1 MPEFYD
7 VPAVFTAKRNKQK
20 LLLGLRG
27 ILWGLTADRRLNETE
42 ILFLAT
48 WLKSNTALNR
58 DRDFQAIQ
66 QAVEAVLED
75 GIITADEKD
84 ELYALLQKVFRDA
97 DDDKRPQDTD
107 GVVNLLLG
115 FLQGISADNHLLDK
129 EIALLAHIVATDS
142 ASVIWPGNLLN
153 KRLQRIIEE
162 GSISDE
168 ERGELLGLI
177 KQITGENFTET
188 GLAVGMATKVF
199 ADGDVMSIFGKRV
212 CFTGKFFSDTRF
224 NLEQQA
230 KALGAEPVKSMSK
243 MVNVLIIGGLAS
255 RDWMF
260 TSHGR
265 KIEAAIKARNEG
277 CNIQIINEEDWVR
290 IASEPL

>member
-7 VPAVFTAKRNKQK
+7 VPAVFNAKRNKQK
-20 LLLGLRG
+20 LLLSLRG

-48 WLKSNTALNR
+48 WLKSNPELNR
-58 DRDFQAIQ
+58 DLDFQAIQ
-66 QAVEAVLED
+66 QAVEVVLED

-84 ELYALLQKVFRDA
+84 ELYALLQTVFRDA
-97 DDDKRPQDTD
+97 DDNKRPQDID

-115 FLQGISADNHLLDK
+115 FLQGISADNQLLDK
-129 EIALLAHIVATDS
+129 EIGLLAHIMATDA
-142 ASVIWPGNLLN
+142 ASLTWPGNLLN

-162 GSISDE
+162 GYISDE

-199 ADGDVMSIFGKRV
+199 ADGDVMSINGKRV

-224 NLEQQA
+224 NLEEQA

-255 RDWMF
+255 CDWMF

-265 KIEAAIKARNEG
+265 KIEVAIKAKNEG
-277 CNIQIINEEDWVR
+277 CNIQIINEEDWIR

>member
-20 LLLGLRG
+20 SLLSLRG
-27 ILWGLTADRRLNETE
+27 ILWGVTADRQLNETE

-48 WLKSNTALNR
+48 WLKSNPELNR

-66 QAVEAVLED
+66 RAIEAVLED

-84 ELYALLQKVFRDA
+84 GLYALLRKVLIDA
-97 DDDKRPQDTD
+97 GDDEKPQDID

-115 FLQGISADNHLLDK
+115 FLQGVSADSHLLDK
-129 EIALLAHIVATDS
+129 EIGLLAHIVATDAAS
-142 ASVIWPGNLLN
+142 ATWPGNLLN

-162 GSISDE
+162 GAISDE
-168 ERGELLGLI
+168 ERDELLELI
-177 KQITGENFTET
+177 KQITGEHFTET
-188 GLAVGMATKVF
+188 GLAVGMATKIF
-199 ADGDVMSIFGKRV
+199 ADGNVMSIFGKRV

-224 NLEQQA
+224 NLEQHA

-243 MVNVLIIGGLAS
+243 MVNVLVIGGLAS

-265 KIEAAIKARNEG
+265 KIEAAIKAREEG
-277 CNIQIINEEDWVR
+277 CDIQIINEEDWVR

>member
-7 VPAVFTAKRNKQK
+7 VPAVFNAKRNKQK
-20 LLLGLRG
+20 LLLSLRG

-48 WLKSNTALNR
+48 WLKSNPELNR
-58 DRDFQAIQ
+58 DLDFQAIQ
-66 QAVEAVLED
+66 QAVEVVLED

-84 ELYALLQKVFRDA
+84 ELYALLQTVFRDA
-97 DDDKRPQDTD
+97 DDNKRPQDID

-115 FLQGISADNHLLDK
+115 FLQGISADNQLLDK
-129 EIALLAHIVATDS
+129 EIGLLAHIMATDA
-142 ASVIWPGNLLN
+142 ASLTWPGNLLN

-162 GSISDE
+162 GYISDE

-199 ADGDVMSIFGKRV
+199 ADGDVMSINGKRV

-224 NLEQQA
+224 NLEEQA
-230 KALGAEPVKSMSK
+230 KALGAEPVKSMNK

-265 KIEAAIKARNEG
+265 KIEVAIKAKNEG
-277 CNIQIINEEDWVR
+277 CNIQIINEEDWIR

>member
-7 VPAVFTAKRNKQK
+7 VPAVFNAKRNKQK
-20 LLLGLRG
+20 LLLSLRG

-48 WLKSNTALNR
+48 WLKSSPELNR
-58 DRDFQAIQ
+58 DLDFQAIQ
-66 QAVEAVLED
+66 QAVEVVLED

-97 DDDKRPQDTD
+97 DHNKRPQDID

-115 FLQGISADNHLLDK
+115 FLQGISADNQLLDK
-129 EIALLAHIVATDS
+129 EIGLLAHIVATDA
-142 ASVIWPGNLLN
+142 ASLTWPGNLLN
-153 KRLQRIIEE
+153 KRLQRIIDE
-162 GSISDE
+162 GYISDE
-168 ERGELLGLI
+168 ERSELLGLI

-199 ADGDVMSIFGKRV
+199 ADGDVISINGKRV

-265 KIEAAIKARNEG
+265 KIEAAIKAKNEG
-277 CNIQIINEEDWVR
+277 FNIQIINEEDWVR

>member
-1 MPEFYD
+1 MQEFYD

-20 LLLGLRG
+20 LLLSLRG

-48 WLKSNTALNR
+48 WLKSTPELNR
-58 DRDFQAIQ
+58 DLDFQAIQ
-66 QAVEAVLED
+66 KAVEGVLED

-84 ELYALLQKVFRDA
+84 ELYALLQTVFRDA
-97 DDDKRPQDTD
+97 DDNKKPQDID

-115 FLQGISADNHLLDK
+115 FLQGISADNQLLDK
-129 EIALLAHIVATDS
+129 EIGLLAHIVATDA
-142 ASVIWPGNLLN
+142 ASLTWPGNLLN

-162 GSISDE
+162 GHISDE
-168 ERGELLGLI
+168 DRGELLDLI

-188 GLAVGMATKVF
+188 GLAVGMSTTFF
-199 ADGDVMSIFGKRV
+199 ANDDVMSINGKRV
-212 CFTGKFFSDTRF
+212 CFTGKFFSNTRF

-230 KALGAEPVKSMSK
+230 KALGAEPVKSMTK

-265 KIEAAIKARNEG
+265 KIEAAIKAKNEG
-277 CNIQIINEEDWVR
+277 YNIQIINEEDWVR

>member
-48 WLKSNTALNR
+48 WLKSNTELNR

>member
-7 VPAVFTAKRNKQK
+7 VPAVFNAKRNKQK
-20 LLLGLRG
+20 LLLSLRG

-48 WLKSNTALNR
+48 WLKSNPELNR
-58 DRDFQAIQ
+58 DLDFQAIQ
-66 QAVEAVLED
+66 QAVEVVLED
-75 GIITADEKD
+75 GIITANEKD
-84 ELYALLQKVFRDA
+84 ELYALLQTVFRDA
-97 DDDKRPQDTD
+97 DDNKRPQDID

-115 FLQGISADNHLLDK
+115 FLQGISADNQLLDK
-129 EIALLAHIVATDS
+129 EIGLLAHIMATDA
-142 ASVIWPGNLLN
+142 ASLTWPGNLLN

-162 GSISDE
+162 GYISDE

-199 ADGDVMSIFGKRV
+199 ADGDVMSINGKRV

-224 NLEQQA
+224 NLEEQA
-230 KALGAEPVKSMSK
+230 KALGAEPVKSMNK

-265 KIEAAIKARNEG
+265 KIEVAIKAKNEG
-277 CNIQIINEEDWVR
+277 CNIQIINEEDWIR

>member
-48 WLKSNTALNR
+48 WLKSNPELNR
-58 DRDFQAIQ
+58 DRDVQAIQ

-84 ELYALLQKVFRDA
+84 ELYALLQTVFRDA
-97 DDDKRPQDTD
+97 DDDRRPQDTD

-129 EIALLAHIVATDS
+129 EIGLLAHIVATDA
-142 ASVIWPGNLLN
+142 ASGTWPGNLLN

-162 GSISDE
+162 GGISDE

-199 ADGDVMSIFGKRV
+199 ADGDVMSIYGKRV

-277 CNIQIINEEDWVR
+277 YNIQIINEEDWVR

>member
-7 VPAVFTAKRNKQK
+7 VPAIFNAKRNKQK
-20 LLLGLRG
+20 LLLSLRG
-27 ILWGLTADRRLNETE
+27 ILWGLTADNRLNETE

-48 WLKSNTALNR
+48 WLKSNPELNH
-58 DRDFQAIQ
+58 DRDFQAIK
-66 QAVEAVLED
+66 QAIEGVLED
-75 GIITADEKD
+75 GIITAAEKD
-84 ELYALLQKVFRDA
+84 ELYELLHKVFIDA
-97 DDDKRPQDTD
+97 DDDQRPQDID

-115 FLQGISADNHLLDK
+115 FLQGISADNHLLNK
-129 EIALLAHIVATDS
+129 EIGLLAHIVATDA
-142 ASVIWPGNLLN
+142 ASVTWPGNLLN
-153 KRLQRIIEE
+153 KRLQRIIKEE
-162 GSISDE
+162 VISDE
-168 ERGELLGLI
+168 ERDDLLVLI

-188 GLAVGMATKVF
+188 GLAVGMATQAF
-199 ADGDVMSIFGKRV
+199 ADGNVMSIFGKRV

-230 KALGAEPVKSMSK
+230 KVLGAEPMKAMNK

-255 RDWMF
+255 RDWKF

-265 KIEAAIKARNEG
+265 KIEAAIKARQEG
-277 CNIQIINEEDWVR
+277 CDIQIISEEDWVR